1 MDYRAYY
8 RSNVTY
14 VEHDDERLDTI
25 VDIVAR
31 RRPAATLDIGCG
43 TGWLAR
49 RLGDAS
55 GTAVTGVDVL
65 PAVLAEGWTYVVADV
80 TRRLPFAAGS
90 FDCVVAGEI
99 IEHVPDP
106 DAVLEELY
114 RVTTPGG
121 TLVVS
126 TPNMVSWANRLL
138 VPMGIQPLGTETSSV
153 VALGRRLRVLGQGN
167 RVQGHLKVF
176 THRALGEILDR
187 YGFEVTERHGMPAEF
202 PFPVSLVDRFFTRF
216 VPLSSDL
223 LFVANRRAS
232 HRPPDAPAQ
241 YVATQRRWRSRPVRR
256 SRSERS

>member
-1 MDYRAYY
+1 VDYRAYY

-14 VEHDDERLDTI
+14 VEHDDPRIDAI

-31 RRPAATLDIGCG
+31 LRPTATLDVGCG

-49 RLGDAS
+49 RLGGAA
-55 GTAVTGVDVL
+55 GTTVTGVDVL
-65 PAVLAEGWTYVVADV
+65 RDVPAEGWTYVDADV
-80 TRRLPFAAGS
+80 TQGLPFDDGS
-90 FDCVVAGEI
+90 FDCVVAGEV

-106 DAVLEELY
+106 DAVLVELH
-114 RVTTPGG
+114 RVLTPGG

-176 THRALGEILDR
+176 THRALAEILDR

-202 PFPVSLVDRFFTRF
+202 PFPVSLLDRFFTRF
-216 VPLSSDL
+216 VPLASDL
-223 LFVANRRAS
+223 LYVATRRAR
-232 HRPPDAPAQ
+232 HRPPEPPAQ
-241 YVATQRRWRSRPVRR
+241 YVATQRRWSSRPGRR
-256 SRSERS
+256 PRSKPG